1 MNAERSRRC
10 PGLRVSVVPMSTCSR
25 RQALGSLLAFGGV
38 LPQVSF
44 AQAASPALSER
55 PEIAQALPEARVQG
69 QGRLRFLGLS
79 IYDARLWAAAP
90 AVTAQT
96 WVQRP
101 LALELHYL
109 RHLKGPLIA
118 ERSITEIRRQG
129 SLSAEQERPWLSAL
143 QNLIPD
149 VQDGDRLV
157 GLWQPD
163 RGMTLFFNGQSRG
176 SLSDLTL
183 SQRFMG
189 IWLSAKTS
197 EPELRHALLGG
208 GAD

>member
-1 MNAERSRRC
+1 MNTARSWRC
-10 PGLRVSVVPMSTCSR
+10 PGLRISAVPTQTRSR
-25 RQALGSLLAFGGV
+25 RQALGSMLTLPWLLPKIA
-38 LPQVSF
+38 F
-44 AQAASPALSER
+44 AQSAPPALSER

-69 QGRLRFLGLS
+69 QGRLRVLGLS
-79 IYDARLWAAAP
+79 IYDARLWAAPP

-129 SLSAEQERPWLSAL
+129 TLSAEQERQWLSAL

-197 EPELRHALLGG
+197 EPDLRRALLGG